1 MSDSAGILLSA
12 RGLCVSY
19 RADGHERSALENVD
33 LELKRGETL
42 AVVGESG
49 SGKSTLA
56 LCLLGLLPQA
66 ARVNAG
72 EISLGARALDPRDVS
87 QWAQLRGTQLGF
99 VPQDTQEAF
108 DPLLAIGEQVAEPLV
123 SKGMANDA
131 ARARAIEL
139 LEEAGLESAAE
150 LAASLPQRL
159 SGGQRQR
166 AAIAAALAQDPTVLI
181 ADEPTSSL
189 DPVHAGALIELLD
202 RLRRSRGLGLLWIS
216 HDLRAVSAR
225 ADRIVVL
232 CAGRIVETGRARE
245 VLSNPV
251 HEHTRELVKSLNLAF
266 RSSAPDES
274 AARGPIVLEVR
285 GLATSPARRGSF
297 ERARHRP
304 FVLQG
309 IDFDLRAGEIT
320 ALIGPSGSGK
330 STVLRALLGLEAT
343 ARGNVRISRDGLTS
357 EVLGR
362 ASRELRLARRGSAW
376 IPQDPGASLDPRAS
390 VIESVC
396 EPMLANQSLA
406 GAAARVRAAE
416 LLEACGLRRE
426 QGSRLPHQL
435 SGGERQRAAI
445 ARALAQDP
453 RVLLLDEPTSSLD
466 ATVAARIVELVVSL
480 VETRGL
486 CALWVTHDVELARAT
501 AQRLLVIEDGRIV
514 ERGPTAAT
522 LAHPASAAAR
532 RLLAAGAQT
541 LIA

>member
-1 MSDSAGILLSA
+1 MTATSEVLLAA

-19 RADGHERSALENVD
+19 LAGGRERPALLGID
-33 LELKRGETL
+33 LELGRAESL
-42 AVVGESG
+42 AIVGQSG

-56 LCLLGLLPQA
+56 LCLLGLLPAA
-66 ARVNAG
+66 ARASAG
-72 EISLGARALDPRDVS
+72 EIRLGARALDPRDRS
-87 QWAQLRGTQLGF
+87 QWTQLRGAQLGF
-99 VPQDTQEAF
+99 VPQDTQAAF
-108 DPLLAIGEQVAEPLV
+108 DPLLAIGEQVAEPLM
-123 SKGMANDA
+123 SGGMARDA

-139 LEEAGLESAAE
+139 LNEAGLENAAE
-150 LAASLPQRL
+150 LALSLPERL

-166 AAIAAALAQDPTVLI
+166 AAIAAALALDPLVLI

-189 DPVHAGALIELLD
+189 DPVHARALIDLLD

-232 CAGRIVETGRARE
+232 CAGRVVETGRARE
-245 VLSNPV
+245 VLANPA

-266 RSSAPDES
+266 LTSAPDES
-274 AARGPIVLEVR
+274 AARAPIVLEVR
-285 GLATSPARRGSF
+285 ALAASPARRGSF
-297 ERARHRP
+297 ERARHTP
-304 FVLQG
+304 FVLHG
-309 IDFDLRAGEIT
+309 LDFELRAGEIT
-320 ALIGPSGSGK
+320 ALIGQSGSGK

-343 ARGNVRISRDGLTS
+343 ARGNVRISRDGATS
-357 EVLGR
+357 EVLGS
-362 ASRELRLARRGSAW
+362 ASGELRLARRGIAW
-376 IPQDPGASLDPRAS
+376 IPQDPGAALDPRAT
-390 VIESVC
+390 VIESIS
-396 EPMLANQSLA
+396 EPMLANRTLA
-406 GAAARVRAAE
+406 GDAARTRAAE

-426 QGSRLPHQL
+426 LGSRLPHQL
-435 SGGERQRAAI
+435 AGGERQRAVI

-480 VETRGL
+480 VLTRGL

-514 ERGPTAAT
+514 EHGPAAVT
-522 LAHPASAAAR
+522 LANPASQAAR
-532 RLLAAGAQT
+532 RLLGAGAQT